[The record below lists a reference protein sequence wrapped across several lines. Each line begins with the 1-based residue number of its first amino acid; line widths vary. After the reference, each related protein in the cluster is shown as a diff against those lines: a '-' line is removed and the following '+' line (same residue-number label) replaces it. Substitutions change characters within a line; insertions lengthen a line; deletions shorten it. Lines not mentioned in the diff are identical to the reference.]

1 MPHCILEY
9 SNNIIDE
16 PNWAELLKVLHE
28 ALMGTGL
35 FVLAD
40 IKSRVIKHDIYFV
53 GGGNADHAFV
63 TLDVQILSGRSD
75 ETKSEISQAIQPILA
90 QAFRQTF
97 AQMRC
102 SITVQVSDIHQPS
115 YRRQVSYPA

>member
-9 SNNIIDE
+9 SSNVIEE
-16 PNWAELLKVLHE
+16 PDWANLLKAVHE
-28 ALMGTGL
+28 ALMNTGQ

-40 IKSRVIKHDIYFV
+40 IKSRVIKHELFLV
-53 GGGNADHAFV
+53 GSGDDNHAFV
-63 TLDVQILSGRSD
+63 TLEVQILSGRSD

-90 QAFRQTF
+90 QAFRQTL

-102 SITVQVSDIHQPS
+102 SITVQVSDIHRPS
-115 YRRQVSYPA
+115 YRRQVNYQA